1 MEVATSVNNSCFRTQ
16 SKVRTC
22 ILAFTQTFTCMHVCT
37 PSVPK
42 DFAAG
47 LVDLAHTRF
56 RQFLSQDEGQNDLD
70 TYFQY
75 YTIWT

>member
-1 MEVATSVNNSCFRTQ
+1 MYV
-16 SKVRTC
+16 
-22 ILAFTQTFTCMHVCT
+22 CMHACVHACMYVCT

-47 LVDLAHTRF
+47 LVDDLAHTGRF
-56 RQFLSQDEGQNDLD
+56 RQFLSQDEGQNDPD

-75 YTIWT
+75 YTIRT